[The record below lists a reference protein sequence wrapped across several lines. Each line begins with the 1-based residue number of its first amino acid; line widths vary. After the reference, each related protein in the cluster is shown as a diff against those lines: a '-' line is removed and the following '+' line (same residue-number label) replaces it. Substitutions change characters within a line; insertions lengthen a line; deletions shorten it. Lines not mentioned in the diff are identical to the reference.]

1 MIFYL
6 VLPLFAL
13 VLLVLQ
19 TTILNLFFLGKMGL
33 EVSLIVV
40 IYAGFY
46 LEVIKG
52 GLLAFILGFFLDC
65 INGSVTGVF
74 TFFYVSVFFASR
86 MISFKVYAEGV
97 FFIMLFTFICA
108 LSEGLFILFLYKMI
122 YNIDIFTN
130 VFKVFLPQAL
140 VAAVLSPAVFTMLGF
155 FERIADGGE
164 SN

>member
-46 LEVIKG
+46 LDVIKG
-52 GLLAFILGFFLDC
+52 GILAFILGFFLDC
-65 INGSVTGVF
+65 IIGSVTGVF
-74 TFFYVSVFFASR
+74 TFIYVCVFFISR
-86 MISFKVYAEGV
+86 IISFKVYAEGV
-97 FFIMLFTFICA
+97 FFIMIFTFTCA
-108 LSEGLFILFLYKMI
+108 LSEGFFILFLYKMI
-122 YNIDIFTN
+122 YGLDIFSN
-130 VFKVFLPQAL
+130 IFKIILPQAL
-140 VAAVLSPAVFTMLGF
+140 VAAVLSPAVFTLLGF
-155 FERIADGGE
+155 FERMAYGGE